1 MKIEWTEPAI
11 SDLQHI
17 RDYIAKDSKYYA
29 ASFVS
34 RIIGRIDML
43 PEFPEMGRIVTEQND
58 KNIRELI
65 YQKYRIV
72 YRVEKERILILAIIH
87 GSRDLSEMQVK
98 PWEII

>member
-17 RDYIAKDSKYYA
+17 RDYIVKDSEYYA
-29 ASFVS
+29 VRFVS
-34 RIIGRIDML
+34 KIIGRIDVL
-43 PEFPEMGRIVTEQND
+43 PDFPEMGRIVTEADD
-58 KNIRELI
+58 KSIRELI
-65 YQKYRIV
+65 YQKYRIM

-87 GSRDLSEMQVK
+87 GGRDLSTIQTK

>member
-17 RDYIAKDSKYYA
+17 RDYIVKDSEYYA
-29 ASFVS
+29 ARFVS
-34 RIIGRIDML
+34 KIIGRIDVL
-43 PEFPEMGRIVTEQND
+43 PDFPEMGRVVTEADD
-58 KNIRELI
+58 KSIRELI
-65 YQKYRIV
+65 HQKYRIM

-87 GSRDLSEMQVK
+87 GSRDLSTIQTK

>member
-1 MKIEWTEPAI
+1 MKIEWAEPAI

-17 RDYIAKDSKYYA
+17 RDYIAKDSEYYA

-34 RIIGRIDML
+34 RIIDRIDIL

-87 GSRDLSEMQVK
+87 GSRDLSAIDAK

>member
-17 RDYIAKDSKYYA
+17 RDYIVKDSEYYA
-29 ASFVS
+29 ARFVS
-34 RIIGRIDML
+34 KIIGRIDVL
-43 PEFPEMGRIVTEQND
+43 PDFPEMGRVVTEADD
-58 KNIRELI
+58 KSIRELI
-65 YQKYRIV
+65 YQKYRIM

-87 GSRDLSEMQVK
+87 GSRDLSTIQTK